1 MGTAGALSLMP
12 DWPETP
18 FVVMNADLLTTLR
31 FEKMLRFHSDANALA
46 TMGAREF
53 NMQVPYGVI
62 QAEGS
67 RLIGIEEKP
76 NQNFYVNAG
85 IYVLSPQVAT
95 FIEPGK
101 PLDMPDLFLR
111 VVKQGD
117 IASVYPI
124 RDYWMDIGRFED
136 LDRARNE
143 YQTVFGR

>member
-1 MGTAGALSLMP
+1 
-12 DWPETP
+12 
-18 FVVMNADLLTTLR
+18 
-31 FEKMLRFHSDANALA
+31 MLRFHSDANALA